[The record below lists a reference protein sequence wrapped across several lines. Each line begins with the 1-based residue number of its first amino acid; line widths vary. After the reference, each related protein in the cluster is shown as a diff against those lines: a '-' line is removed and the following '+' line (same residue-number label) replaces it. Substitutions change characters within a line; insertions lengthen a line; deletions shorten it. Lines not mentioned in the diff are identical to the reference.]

1 MFSNGTKV
9 YIGSKLNKAIIYYAS
24 FYDYQLHK
32 SRYKDFPIYLKV
44 EFTVKNILKLRKST
58 ASDVIVTS
66 AITLELWRYKEE
78 YLNKLDPNYLS
89 AHTYIFLSSFT
100 REELEELINN
110 PRNYIVLE
118 VYNGL
123 RE

>member
-1 MFSNGTKV
+1 MK
-9 YIGSKLNKAIIYYAS
+9 SKLNKAIIYYAS

-32 SRYKDFPIYLKV
+32 NQYKDFSIYSKV
-44 EFTVKNILKLRKST
+44 EFTVKNILKLREST

-66 AITLELWRYKEE
+66 AIILELWRYKEE

-123 RE
+123 RK